1 MLSHSGAFQFYRDE
15 VMKKYLGIIMMVLW
29 LSGCN
34 GEKTRSE
41 GKYLV
46 EDIRVVFDNSKSPEA
61 NKNRDDLQEH
71 ITQGLKGIK
80 NDIYFNLTPT
90 QVNYY
95 SVDGEH
101 TEDIKDNRVQIN
113 GSWHTL
119 EIIGKNKVQFVSDK
133 SAACA
138 FYFCEI
144 TMVLKKTEEQSPD
157 LLKIKQRFE
166 DRKKAYQAQLLKEK
180 EAFNRA
186 PMSDFPGVPFYPEEH
201 FTIKLPF
208 AMYDKLS
215 LWEHGT
221 YIRRMGRLLIDQE
234 NKDTQIY
241 SYRDRQNKTDFD
253 LFTVSAAKADFNL
266 TSWLAGQKG
275 VLFQS
280 ENGAAY
286 DNQQG
291 KLEAVYFQY
300 DEAKQRYFI
309 GLANAEDTAALAKA
323 FAVLRTMDERYRGEQ
338 ALSMYDLALSPQ
350 ALEAKYGVK
359 IADEFNIAEMHQAIW
374 KKLEQRMEK
383 PERFI
388 KRSMSKTR
396 IEIRFPSEVFKY
408 DIYFKIVPESIPEL
422 MAETKEIVPE
432 GKEAG
437 DIFIYGDSAFVGYE
451 YDVNVGSGL
460 TLQFLVPKD
469 AGTPLE
475 RLMFLHVLRQ
485 LDVARFPA
493 IPAQEKKNLFQYGEA
508 SFFKTNFDNSYFKV
522 EQGLINSTGKLIVA
536 NPDDGYFEFE
546 YKSPHILA
554 TRYKSEGEGNYSRVP
569 GVTIFDEKGKLISH
583 QAD

>member
-1 MLSHSGAFQFYRDE
+1 
-15 VMKKYLGIIMMVLW
+15 MKKYLGIIMMALW
-29 LSGCN
+29 LSGCD
-34 GEKTRSE
+34 GEKTLSE

-46 EDIRVVFDNSKSPEA
+46 EDIRVVFDNSKHPEA
-61 NKNRDDLQEH
+61 NENRDNLQEH
-71 ITQGLKGIK
+71 IAKNLKSIK
-80 NDIYFNLTPT
+80 NDLYFNLTPT
-90 QVNYY
+90 QVSYY
-95 SVDGEH
+95 SADGEY
-101 TEDIKDNRVQIN
+101 TEEMKDNRIRVN
-113 GSWHTL
+113 GMWHTL
-119 EIIGKNKVQFVSDK
+119 NITGKNTVTFVSDK

-138 FYFCEI
+138 FYYCEI
-144 TMVLKKTEEQSPD
+144 TMVLKKTEEQSPA
-157 LLKIKQRFE
+157 LLKIQQRFE
-166 DRKKAYQAQLLKEK
+166 EHKKAYQAWLLEEK
-180 EAFNRA
+180 AVFNRA
-186 PMSDFPGVPFYPEEH
+186 PMDDFPGIPFYPEEY

-208 AMYDKLS
+208 SMYDKLS
-215 LWEHGT
+215 LQEHGM
-221 YIRRMGRLLIDQE
+221 YIRKMGRLLIDRE

-241 SYRDRQNKTDFD
+241 SYRDKQNNTDID
-253 LFTVSAAKADFNL
+253 LFTVSAAKEDFNL
-266 TSWLAGQKG
+266 ASWLEGQKG

-309 GLANAEDTAALAKA
+309 GLANAEDTVALANA

-338 ALSMYDLALSPQ
+338 ALSMYDLALSQPE
-350 ALEAKYGVK
+350 LEAKYGVK
-359 IADEFNIAEMHQAIW
+359 IADEFTIAEMHQAIW
-374 KKLEQRMEK
+374 KALEQRMEK

-408 DIYFKIVPESIPEL
+408 DVYFTISPQSIPEL

-432 GKEAG
+432 GKEV
-437 DIFIYGDSAFVGYE
+437 DNLFIYGDSAFVGYE

-485 LDVARFPA
+485 LDVTRFPA
-493 IPAQEKKNLFQYGEA
+493 ISAQEKKNLFTYGEA
-508 SFFKTNFDNSYFKV
+508 TSFKNNLDNRYFKV
-522 EQGLINSTGKLIVA
+522 EEGLIDSTGKLIVK
-536 NPDDGYFEFE
+536 NPDDGYFEFTYE
-546 YKSPHILA
+546 SPHIQA
-554 TRYKSEGEGNYSRVP
+554 IHYKSKGEGNYSRVP
-569 GVTIFDEKGKLISH
+569 GVTVFDEKGKLISH

>member
-1 MLSHSGAFQFYRDE
+1 
-15 VMKKYLGIIMMVLW
+15 MKKYLGIIMMALW
-29 LSGCN
+29 LSGCD
-34 GEKTRSE
+34 GEKTLSE

-46 EDIRVVFDNSKSPEA
+46 EDIRVVFDNSKHPEA
-61 NKNRDDLQEH
+61 NENRDNLQEH
-71 ITQGLKGIK
+71 IAKNLKSIK
-80 NDIYFNLTPT
+80 NDLYFNLTPT
-90 QVNYY
+90 QVSYY
-95 SVDGEH
+95 SADGEY
-101 TEDIKDNRVQIN
+101 TEEMKDNRIRVN
-113 GSWHTL
+113 GMWHTL
-119 EIIGKNKVQFVSDK
+119 NITGKNTVTFVSDK

-138 FYFCEI
+138 FYYCEI
-144 TMVLKKTEEQSPD
+144 TMVLKKTEEQSPA
-157 LLKIKQRFE
+157 LLKIQQRFE
-166 DRKKAYQAQLLKEK
+166 EHKKAYQAWLLEEK
-180 EAFNRA
+180 AVFNRA
-186 PMSDFPGVPFYPEEH
+186 PMDDFPGIPFYPEEY

-208 AMYDKLS
+208 SMYDKLS
-215 LWEHGT
+215 LQEHGM
-221 YIRRMGRLLIDQE
+221 YIRKMGRLLIDRE

-241 SYRDRQNKTDFD
+241 SYRDKQNNTDID
-253 LFTVSAAKADFNL
+253 LFTVSAAKEDFNL
-266 TSWLAGQKG
+266 ASWLEGQKG

-309 GLANAEDTAALAKA
+309 GLANAEDTVALANA

-338 ALSMYDLALSPQ
+338 ALSMYDLALSQPE
-350 ALEAKYGVK
+350 LEAKYGVK
-359 IADEFNIAEMHQAIW
+359 IADEFTIAEMHQAIW
-374 KKLEQRMEK
+374 KALEQRMEK

-408 DIYFKIVPESIPEL
+408 DVYFTISPQSIPEL

-432 GKEAG
+432 GKEV
-437 DIFIYGDSAFVGYE
+437 DNLFIYGDSAFVGYE
-451 YDVNVGSGL
+451 YNVNVGSGL

-485 LDVARFPA
+485 LDVTRFPA
-493 IPAQEKKNLFQYGEA
+493 IAAQEKKNLFTYGEA
-508 SFFKTNFDNSYFKV
+508 TSFKNNLDNRYFKV
-522 EQGLINSTGKLIVA
+522 EEGLIDSTGKLIVK
-536 NPDDGYFEFE
+536 NPDDGYFEFTYE
-546 YKSPHILA
+546 SPHIQA
-554 TRYKSEGEGNYSRVP
+554 IHYKSKGEGNYSRVP
-569 GVTIFDEKGKLISH
+569 GVTVFDEKGKLISH

>member
-1 MLSHSGAFQFYRDE
+1 MR
-15 VMKKYLGIIMMVLW
+15 KYLGIIMMALW

-34 GEKTRSE
+34 GEETLSE

-46 EDIRVVFDNSKSPEA
+46 EDVRVVFDNSKHPEA
-61 NKNRDDLQEH
+61 NKNRDELQEN
-71 ITQGLKGIK
+71 ITQSFKGIK
-80 NDIYFNLTPT
+80 DDIYFNLAPT
-90 QVNYY
+90 QVIYTT
-95 SVDGEH
+95 SDGEY
-101 TEDIKDNRVQIN
+101 TREIKDNRVQIN
-113 GSWHTL
+113 GMWHTL
-119 EIIGKNKVQFVSDK
+119 KIDGKNTVHFVSDK
-133 SAACA
+133 KSACA
-138 FYFCEI
+138 FYYCEI
-144 TMVLKKTEEQSPD
+144 TMVLKKTKAQSPD
-157 LLKIKQRFE
+157 LLKIQQRFE
-166 DRKKAYQAQLLKEK
+166 ERKKAYQAQLLEEK

-186 PMSDFPGVPFYPEEH
+186 PMDDFPGIPFYPEEY

-208 AMYDKLS
+208 SMYDKLS
-215 LWEHGT
+215 LREHGM
-221 YIRRMGRLLIDQE
+221 YIRKMGRLLIDRE

-241 SYRDRQNKTDFD
+241 TYRDKQNNTDVD
-253 LFTVSAAKADFNL
+253 LFSVSAAKEDFNL
-266 TSWLAGQKG
+266 ALWLKGQKG

-309 GLANAEDTAALAKA
+309 GLANADDVVALANA

-338 ALSMYDLALSPQ
+338 ALSMYDLALSQPE
-350 ALEAKYGVK
+350 LEAKYGVK
-359 IADEFNIAEMHQAIW
+359 IADEFKIAEMHQAIW
-374 KKLEQRMEK
+374 KALEQRMEK

-396 IEIRFPSEVFKY
+396 IEIKFPSEIFKY
-408 DIYFKIVPESIPEL
+408 DVYFKVAPQSIPEL

-432 GKEAG
+432 GKEV
-437 DIFIYGDSAFVGYE
+437 DNIFIYGDSAFVGYE

-485 LDVARFPA
+485 LDATRFPA
-493 IPAQEKKNLFQYGEA
+493 ISAQEKKNLFTYGEA
-508 SFFKTNFDNSYFKV
+508 TSFKNNLDNRYFKV
-522 EQGLINSTGKLIVA
+522 EEGLIDNTGKLIVK
-536 NPDDGYFEFE
+536 NPDDGYFNFD
-546 YKSPHILA
+546 YRSPHILA
-554 TRYKSEGEGNYSRVP
+554 THYKSEGEGNYSRVP
-569 GVTIFDEKGKLISH
+569 GVTVFDEKGKWLSH
-583 QAD
+583 QKD

>member
-1 MLSHSGAFQFYRDE
+1 
-15 VMKKYLGIIMMVLW
+15 MKKYLGIIMMALW
-29 LSGCN
+29 LSGCD
-34 GEKTRSE
+34 GEKTLSE

-46 EDIRVVFDNSKSPEA
+46 EDIRVVFDNSKHPEA
-61 NKNRDDLQEH
+61 NENRDSLQEH
-71 ITQGLKGIK
+71 IAKNLKSIK
-80 NDIYFNLTPT
+80 NDLYFNLTLT
-90 QVNYY
+90 QVSYY
-95 SVDGEH
+95 SADGEY
-101 TEDIKDNRVQIN
+101 TEEMKDNRIRVN
-113 GSWHTL
+113 GMWHTL
-119 EIIGKNKVQFVSDK
+119 NITGKNTVTFVSDK

-138 FYFCEI
+138 FYYCEI
-144 TMVLKKTEEQSPD
+144 TMVLKKTEEQSPG
-157 LLKIKQRFE
+157 LLKIQQRFE
-166 DRKKAYQAQLLKEK
+166 EHKKAYQAWLLEEK
-180 EAFNRA
+180 AVFNHA
-186 PMSDFPGVPFYPEEH
+186 PMDDFPGIPFYPEEY

-208 AMYDKLS
+208 SMYDKLS
-215 LWEHGT
+215 LQEHGM
-221 YIRRMGRLLIDQE
+221 YIRKMGRLLIDRE

-241 SYRDRQNKTDFD
+241 SYRDKQNNTDID
-253 LFTVSAAKADFNL
+253 LFTVSAAKEDFNL
-266 TSWLAGQKG
+266 ASWLEGQKG

-309 GLANAEDTAALAKA
+309 GLANAEDTVALANA

-338 ALSMYDLALSPQ
+338 ALSMYDLALSQPE
-350 ALEAKYGVK
+350 LEAKYGVK
-359 IADEFNIAEMHQAIW
+359 IADEFTIAEMHQAIW
-374 KKLEQRMEK
+374 KALEQRMEK

-408 DIYFKIVPESIPEL
+408 DVYFTISPQSIPEL

-432 GKEAG
+432 GKEV
-437 DIFIYGDSAFVGYE
+437 DNLFIYGDSAFVGYE
-451 YDVNVGSGL
+451 YNVNVGSGL

-485 LDVARFPA
+485 LDVTRFPA
-493 IPAQEKKNLFQYGEA
+493 IAAQEKKNLFTYGEA
-508 SFFKTNFDNSYFKV
+508 TSFKNNLDNRYFKV
-522 EQGLINSTGKLIVA
+522 EEGLIDSTGKLIVK
-536 NPDDGYFEFE
+536 NPDDGYFEFTYE
-546 YKSPHILA
+546 SPHIQA
-554 TRYKSEGEGNYSRVP
+554 IHYKSKGEGNYSRVP
-569 GVTIFDEKGKLISH
+569 GVTVFDEKGKLISH

>member
-1 MLSHSGAFQFYRDE
+1 
-15 VMKKYLGIIMMVLW
+15 MKKYLGIIMMALW
-29 LSGCN
+29 LSGCD
-34 GEKTRSE
+34 GEKTLSE

-46 EDIRVVFDNSKSPEA
+46 EDIRVVFDNSKHPEA
-61 NKNRDDLQEH
+61 NENRDNLQEH
-71 ITQGLKGIK
+71 IAKNLKSIK
-80 NDIYFNLTPT
+80 NDLYFNLTPT
-90 QVNYY
+90 QVSYY
-95 SVDGEH
+95 SADGEY
-101 TEDIKDNRVQIN
+101 TEEMKDNRIRVN
-113 GSWHTL
+113 GMWHTL
-119 EIIGKNKVQFVSDK
+119 NITGKNTVTFVSDK

-138 FYFCEI
+138 FYYCEI
-144 TMVLKKTEEQSPD
+144 TMVLKKTEEQSPA
-157 LLKIKQRFE
+157 LLKIQQRFE
-166 DRKKAYQAQLLKEK
+166 EHKKAYQAWLLEEK
-180 EAFNRA
+180 AVFNRA
-186 PMSDFPGVPFYPEEH
+186 PMNDFPGIPFYPEEY

-208 AMYDKLS
+208 SMYDKLS
-215 LWEHGT
+215 LQEHGM
-221 YIRRMGRLLIDQE
+221 YIRKMGRLLIDRE

-241 SYRDRQNKTDFD
+241 SYRDKQNNTDID
-253 LFTVSAAKADFNL
+253 LFTVSAAKEDFNL
-266 TSWLAGQKG
+266 ASWLEGQKG

-309 GLANAEDTAALAKA
+309 GVANAEDTVALANA

-338 ALSMYDLALSPQ
+338 ALSMYDLALSQPE
-350 ALEAKYGVK
+350 LEAKYGVK
-359 IADEFNIAEMHQAIW
+359 IADEFTIAEMHQAIW
-374 KKLEQRMEK
+374 KALEQRMEK

-408 DIYFKIVPESIPEL
+408 DVYFTISPQSIPEL

-432 GKEAG
+432 GKEV
-437 DIFIYGDSAFVGYE
+437 DNLFIYGDSAFVGYE
-451 YDVNVGSGL
+451 YNVNVGSGL

-485 LDVARFPA
+485 LDVTRFPA
-493 IPAQEKKNLFQYGEA
+493 IAAQEKKNLFTYGEA
-508 SFFKTNFDNSYFKV
+508 TSFKNNLDNRYFKV
-522 EQGLINSTGKLIVA
+522 EEGLIDSTGKLIVK
-536 NPDDGYFEFE
+536 NPDDGYFEFTYE
-546 YKSPHILA
+546 SPHIQA
-554 TRYKSEGEGNYSRVP
+554 IHYKSKGEGNYSRVP
-569 GVTIFDEKGKLISH
+569 GVTVFDEKGKLISH

>member
-1 MLSHSGAFQFYRDE
+1 
-15 VMKKYLGIIMMVLW
+15 MKKYLGIIMTVLW

-34 GEKTRSE
+34 GEETLSE

-46 EDIRVVFDNSKSPEA
+46 EDVRVVFDNSKSPEA
-61 NKNRDDLQEH
+61 NKNRDELQGH
-71 ITQGLKGIK
+71 ITQGLKHIK

-90 QVNYY
+90 QVSYY

-101 TEDIKDNRVQIN
+101 TEDIKENRVQVN

-119 EIIGKNKVQFVSDK
+119 KITGKNTVQFVSDK

-138 FYFCEI
+138 FYYCEI
-144 TMVLKKTEEQSPD
+144 TMVLKKAETQSPD
-157 LLKIKQRFE
+157 LLKIQQRFD
-166 DRKKAYQAQLLKEK
+166 DRRKAYQAWLLEEK
-180 EAFNRA
+180 ETFNRA
-186 PMSDFPGVPFYPEEH
+186 PMDDFPGIPFYPEDD

-208 AMYDKLS
+208 AMSDKLS

-221 YIRRMGRLLIDQE
+221 YVRRMGRLLIDRE

-241 SYRDRQNKTDFD
+241 SYRDKQNKTDFD
-253 LFTVSAAKADFNL
+253 LFTVSAAKEDFNL
-266 TSWLAGQKG
+266 VSWLEGQKG

-291 KLEAVYFQY
+291 TLEAVYFQY

-309 GLANAEDTAALAKA
+309 GLANAEDTESLAKA

-359 IADEFNIAEMHQAIW
+359 IADTFNIAEMHQQIW
-374 KKLEQRMEK
+374 KDINKNLEK

-388 KRSMSKTR
+388 DRGMKRIR
-396 IEIRFPSEVFKY
+396 IRFPSEVFTY
-408 DIYFKIVPESIPEL
+408 DIYFQVSPQSIPEL

-432 GKEAG
+432 GKQV
-437 DIFIYGDSAFVGYE
+437 DDVFIYGDSAFVGYE
-451 YDVNVGSGL
+451 YDAHVGNGL
-460 TLQFLVPKD
+460 ILQFLVPKD
-469 AGTPLE
+469 SGTPLE

-485 LDVARFPA
+485 LDMTHFPM
-493 IPAQEKKNLFQYGEA
+493 IPEQEGKNLSKYERAPLFG
-508 SFFKTNFDNSYFKV
+508 SNLDNRYFKV
-522 EQGLINSTGKLIVA
+522 KEGLIDSAGNLIIA
-536 NPDDGYFEFE
+536 NPADGYFKFE
-546 YKSPHILA
+546 YRSPHILA
-554 TRYKSEGEGNYSRVP
+554 TRYKSEGDDRYSRVP
-569 GVTIFDEKGKLISH
+569 GVTVFDEKGKLISH
-583 QAD
+583 QAE

>member
-1 MLSHSGAFQFYRDE
+1 
-15 VMKKYLGIIMMVLW
+15 MKKYLGIIMMALW

-34 GEKTRSE
+34 GEETLSE

-46 EDIRVVFDNSKSPEA
+46 EDISVVFDNSKNPEA
-61 NKNRDDLQEH
+61 NKNRDNLQEH
-71 ITQGLKGIK
+71 ITQNLKSIK
-80 NDIYFNLTPT
+80 NDLYFNLTPT
-90 QVNYY
+90 QVSYY
-95 SVDGEH
+95 SEDGEY
-101 TEDIKDNRVQIN
+101 TEEMKDNRIRVN
-113 GSWHTL
+113 GMWHTL
-119 EIIGKNKVQFVSDK
+119 NITGKNTVTFVSDK

-138 FYFCEI
+138 FYYCEI
-144 TMVLKKTEEQSPD
+144 TMVLKKTEEQSPG
-157 LLKIKQRFE
+157 LLKIQQRFE
-166 DRKKAYQAQLLKEK
+166 EHKKAYQAWLLEEK
-180 EAFNRA
+180 ETFNRA
-186 PMSDFPGVPFYPEEH
+186 PMDDFPGIPFYPEDD

-208 AMYDKLS
+208 SMYDKLS
-215 LWEHGT
+215 LQEHGM
-221 YIRRMGRLLIDQE
+221 YIRKMGRLLIDRE

-241 SYRDRQNKTDFD
+241 SYRDKQNNTDID
-253 LFTVSAAKADFNL
+253 LFTVSAAKEDFNL
-266 TSWLAGQKG
+266 ASWLEGQKG

-309 GLANAEDTAALAKA
+309 GLANAEDTVALANA

-338 ALSMYDLALSPQ
+338 ALSMYDLALSQPE
-350 ALEAKYGVK
+350 LEAKYGVK
-359 IADEFNIAEMHQAIW
+359 IADEFTIAEMHQAIW
-374 KKLEQRMEK
+374 KALEQRMEK

-408 DIYFKIVPESIPEL
+408 DVYFTISPQSIPEL

-432 GKEAG
+432 GKEV
-437 DIFIYGDSAFVGYE
+437 DNLFIYGDSAFVGYE
-451 YDVNVGSGL
+451 YNVNVGSGL

-485 LDVARFPA
+485 LDVTRFPA
-493 IPAQEKKNLFQYGEA
+493 IAAQEKKNLFTYGEA
-508 SFFKTNFDNSYFKV
+508 TSFKNNLDNRYFKV
-522 EQGLINSTGKLIVA
+522 EEGLIDSTGKLIVK
-536 NPDDGYFEFE
+536 NPDDGYFEFTYE
-546 YKSPHILA
+546 SPHIQA
-554 TRYKSEGEGNYSRVP
+554 IHYKSKGKGNYSRVP
-569 GVTIFDEKGKLISH
+569 GVTVFDEKGKLISH

>member
-1 MLSHSGAFQFYRDE
+1 
-15 VMKKYLGIIMMVLW
+15 MKKYLGIIMMALW
-29 LSGCN
+29 LSGCD
-34 GEKTRSE
+34 GEKTLSE

-46 EDIRVVFDNSKSPEA
+46 EDIRVVFDNSKHPEA
-61 NKNRDDLQEH
+61 NENRDNLQEH
-71 ITQGLKGIK
+71 IAKNLKSIK
-80 NDIYFNLTPT
+80 NDLYFNLTPT
-90 QVNYY
+90 QVSYY
-95 SVDGEH
+95 SEDGEY
-101 TEDIKDNRVQIN
+101 TEEMKDNRIRVN
-113 GSWHTL
+113 GMWHTL
-119 EIIGKNKVQFVSDK
+119 NITGKNTVTFVSDK

-138 FYFCEI
+138 FYYCEI
-144 TMVLKKTEEQSPD
+144 TMVLKKTEEQSPG
-157 LLKIKQRFE
+157 LLKIQQRFE
-166 DRKKAYQAQLLKEK
+166 EHKKAYQAWLLEEK
-180 EAFNRA
+180 AVFNRA
-186 PMSDFPGVPFYPEEH
+186 PMDDFPGIPFYPEEY

-208 AMYDKLS
+208 SMYDKLS
-215 LWEHGT
+215 LQEHGM
-221 YIRRMGRLLIDQE
+221 YIRKMGRLLIDRE

-241 SYRDRQNKTDFD
+241 SYRDKQNNIDVD
-253 LFTVSAAKADFNL
+253 LFTVSAAKEDFNL
-266 TSWLAGQKG
+266 ALWLEGQKG

-309 GLANAEDTAALAKA
+309 GVANAEDTVALANA
-323 FAVLRTMDERYRGEQ
+323 FAVLRTMDERYRGDQ
-338 ALSMYDLALSPQ
+338 ALSMYDLALSQPE
-350 ALEAKYGVK
+350 LEAKYGVK
-359 IADEFNIAEMHQAIW
+359 IADEFKIAEMHQAIW
-374 KKLEQRMEK
+374 KALEQRMEK

-408 DIYFKIVPESIPEL
+408 DVYFKVAPQSIPEL

-432 GKEAG
+432 GKEV
-437 DIFIYGDSAFVGYE
+437 DNLFIYGDSAFVGYE

-485 LDVARFPA
+485 FDVTRFPT
-493 IPAQEKKNLFQYGEA
+493 ISAQEKKNLFTYGEA
-508 SFFKTNFDNSYFKV
+508 TSFKNNLDNRYFKV
-522 EQGLINSTGKLIVA
+522 EEGLIDSTGKLIVK
-536 NPDDGYFEFE
+536 NPDDGYFNFD
-546 YKSPHILA
+546 YRAPHILA
-554 TRYKSEGEGNYSRVP
+554 THYKSEGEGNYSRVP
-569 GVTIFDEKGKLISH
+569 GVTVFDEKGKWLSH

>member
-1 MLSHSGAFQFYRDE
+1 
-15 VMKKYLGIIMMVLW
+15 MKKYLGIIMMALW

-34 GEKTRSE
+34 GEETLSE

-46 EDIRVVFDNSKSPEA
+46 EDISVVFDNSKNPEA
-61 NKNRDDLQEH
+61 NKNRDNLQEH
-71 ITQGLKGIK
+71 IAKNLKSIK
-80 NDIYFNLTPT
+80 NDLYFNLTPT
-90 QVNYY
+90 QVSYY
-95 SVDGEH
+95 SEDGEY
-101 TEDIKDNRVQIN
+101 TEEMKDNRIRVN
-113 GSWHTL
+113 GMWHTL
-119 EIIGKNKVQFVSDK
+119 NISGKNTVTFVSDK

-138 FYFCEI
+138 FYYCEI
-144 TMVLKKTEEQSPD
+144 TMVLKKTEEQSPG
-157 LLKIKQRFE
+157 LLKIQQRFE
-166 DRKKAYQAQLLKEK
+166 EYKKAYQAWLLEEK
-180 EAFNRA
+180 ETFNRA
-186 PMSDFPGVPFYPEEH
+186 PMDDFPGIPFYPEDD

-208 AMYDKLS
+208 SMYDKLS
-215 LWEHGT
+215 LQEHGM
-221 YIRRMGRLLIDQE
+221 YIRKMGRLLIDRE

-241 SYRDRQNKTDFD
+241 TYRDKQNNTDVD
-253 LFTVSAAKADFNL
+253 LLTVSAAKEDFNL
-266 TSWLAGQKG
+266 ASWLEGQKG

-309 GLANAEDTAALAKA
+309 GVANAEDTVALANA

-338 ALSMYDLALSPQ
+338 ALSMYDLALSQPE
-350 ALEAKYGVK
+350 LEAKYGVK
-359 IADEFNIAEMHQAIW
+359 IADEFKIAEMHQAIW
-374 KKLEQRMEK
+374 KALEQRMEK

-408 DIYFKIVPESIPEL
+408 DVYFKVAPQSIPEL

-432 GKEAG
+432 GKEV
-437 DIFIYGDSAFVGYE
+437 DNLFIYGDSAFVGYE

-485 LDVARFPA
+485 LDVTRFPA
-493 IPAQEKKNLFQYGEA
+493 ISAQEKKNLFTYGEA
-508 SFFKTNFDNSYFKV
+508 C
-522 EQGLINSTGKLIVA
+522 G
-536 NPDDGYFEFE
+536 
-546 YKSPHILA
+546 
-554 TRYKSEGEGNYSRVP
+554 
-569 GVTIFDEKGKLISH
+569 GVIIS
-583 QAD
+583 A

>member
-1 MLSHSGAFQFYRDE
+1 
-15 VMKKYLGIIMMVLW
+15 MKKYLGIIMMALW
-29 LSGCN
+29 LSGCD
-34 GEKTRSE
+34 GEKTLSE

-46 EDIRVVFDNSKSPEA
+46 EDIRVVFDNSKHPEA
-61 NKNRDDLQEH
+61 NENRDNLQEH
-71 ITQGLKGIK
+71 IAKNLKSIK
-80 NDIYFNLTPT
+80 NDLYFNLTPT
-90 QVNYY
+90 QVSYY
-95 SVDGEH
+95 SADGEY
-101 TEDIKDNRVQIN
+101 TEEMKDNRIRVN
-113 GSWHTL
+113 GMWHTL
-119 EIIGKNKVQFVSDK
+119 NITGKNTVTFVSDK

-138 FYFCEI
+138 FYYCEI
-144 TMVLKKTEEQSPD
+144 TMVLKKTEEQSPG
-157 LLKIKQRFE
+157 LLKIQQRFE
-166 DRKKAYQAQLLKEK
+166 EHKKAYQAWLLEEK
-180 EAFNRA
+180 AVFNRA
-186 PMSDFPGVPFYPEEH
+186 PMDDFPGIPFYPEEY

-208 AMYDKLS
+208 SMYDKLS
-215 LWEHGT
+215 LQEHGM
-221 YIRRMGRLLIDQE
+221 YIRKMGRLLIDRE

-241 SYRDRQNKTDFD
+241 SYRDKQNNTDID
-253 LFTVSAAKADFNL
+253 LFTVSAAKEDFNL
-266 TSWLAGQKG
+266 ASWLEGQKG

-309 GLANAEDTAALAKA
+309 GVANAEDTVALANA

-338 ALSMYDLALSPQ
+338 ALSMYDLALSQPE
-350 ALEAKYGVK
+350 LEAKYGVK
-359 IADEFNIAEMHQAIW
+359 IADEFTIAEMHQAIW
-374 KKLEQRMEK
+374 KALEQRMEK

-408 DIYFKIVPESIPEL
+408 DVYFTISPQSIPEL

-432 GKEAG
+432 GKEV
-437 DIFIYGDSAFVGYE
+437 DNLFIYGDSAFVGYE
-451 YDVNVGSGL
+451 YNVNVGSGL

-485 LDVARFPA
+485 LDVTRFPA
-493 IPAQEKKNLFQYGEA
+493 IAAQEKKNLFTYGEA
-508 SFFKTNFDNSYFKV
+508 TSFKNNLDNRYFKV
-522 EQGLINSTGKLIVA
+522 EEGLIDSTGKLIVK
-536 NPDDGYFEFE
+536 NPDDGYFEFTYE
-546 YKSPHILA
+546 SPHIQA
-554 TRYKSEGEGNYSRVP
+554 IHYKSKGEGNYSRVP
-569 GVTIFDEKGKLISH
+569 GVTVFDEKGKLISH

>member
-1 MLSHSGAFQFYRDE
+1 
-15 VMKKYLGIIMMVLW
+15 MKKYLGIIMMALW
-29 LSGCN
+29 LSGCD
-34 GEKTRSE
+34 GEKTLSE

-46 EDIRVVFDNSKSPEA
+46 EDIRVVFDNSKHPEA
-61 NKNRDDLQEH
+61 NENRDNLQEH
-71 ITQGLKGIK
+71 IAKNLKSIK
-80 NDIYFNLTPT
+80 NDLYFNLTPT
-90 QVNYY
+90 QVSYY
-95 SVDGEH
+95 SADGEY
-101 TEDIKDNRVQIN
+101 TEEMKDNRIRVN
-113 GSWHTL
+113 GMWHTL
-119 EIIGKNKVQFVSDK
+119 NITGKNTVTFVSDK

-138 FYFCEI
+138 FYYCEI
-144 TMVLKKTEEQSPD
+144 TMVLKKTEEQSPA
-157 LLKIKQRFE
+157 LLKIQQRFE
-166 DRKKAYQAQLLKEK
+166 EHKKAYQAWLLEEK
-180 EAFNRA
+180 AVFNHA
-186 PMSDFPGVPFYPEEH
+186 PMDDFPGIPFYPEEY

-208 AMYDKLS
+208 SMYDKLS
-215 LWEHGT
+215 LQEHGM
-221 YIRRMGRLLIDQE
+221 YIRKMGRLLIDRE

-241 SYRDRQNKTDFD
+241 SYRDKQNNTDID

-266 TSWLAGQKG
+266 ASWLEGQKG

-309 GLANAEDTAALAKA
+309 GLANAEDTVALANA

-338 ALSMYDLALSPQ
+338 ALSMYDLALSQPE
-350 ALEAKYGVK
+350 LEAKYGVK
-359 IADEFNIAEMHQAIW
+359 IADEFTIAEMHQAIW
-374 KKLEQRMEK
+374 KALEQRMEK

-408 DIYFKIVPESIPEL
+408 DVYFTISPQSIPEL

-432 GKEAG
+432 GKEV
-437 DIFIYGDSAFVGYE
+437 DNLFIYGDSAFVGYE
-451 YDVNVGSGL
+451 YNVNVGSGL

-485 LDVARFPA
+485 LDVTRFPA
-493 IPAQEKKNLFQYGEA
+493 IAAQEKKNLFTYGEA
-508 SFFKTNFDNSYFKV
+508 TSFKNNLDNRYFKV
-522 EQGLINSTGKLIVA
+522 EEGLIDSTGKLIVK
-536 NPDDGYFEFE
+536 NPDDGYFEFTYE
-546 YKSPHILA
+546 SPHIQA
-554 TRYKSEGEGNYSRVP
+554 IHYKSKGEGNNSRVP
-569 GVTIFDEKGKLISH
+569 GVTVFDERGKLISH

>member
-1 MLSHSGAFQFYRDE
+1 
-15 VMKKYLGIIMMVLW
+15 MKKYLGVVIMALW

-34 GEKTRSE
+34 GEETLNE

-46 EDIRVVFDNSKSPEA
+46 EDISVVFDNTKNPEA
-61 NKNRDDLQEH
+61 NKNRYNLQEH
-71 ITQGLKGIK
+71 ITQNLKGIK

-90 QVNYY
+90 QVSYY
-95 SVDGEH
+95 NVDGEY
-101 TEDIKDNRVQIN
+101 TEEMKDNRIQVN
-113 GSWHTL
+113 GMWHTL
-119 EIIGKNKVQFVSDK
+119 KITGKNTVTFVSDK

-138 FYFCEI
+138 FYYCEI
-144 TMVLKKTEEQSPD
+144 TMVLKKTEEQSPA
-157 LLKIKQRFE
+157 LLKLKQRFD
-166 DRKKAYQAQLLKEK
+166 DRKKAYQTRLLEEK
-180 EAFNRA
+180 ETFNRA
-186 PMSDFPGVPFYPEEH
+186 PMDDFPGIPFYPEDD

-208 AMYDKLS
+208 AMFDKLS

-221 YIRRMGRLLIDQE
+221 YVRRMGRLLIDRE

-241 SYRDRQNKTDFD
+241 TYRDKQNNTDFD
-253 LFTVSAAKADFNL
+253 LFTVSAAKEDFNL
-266 TSWLAGQKG
+266 ASWLEGQKG

-280 ENGAAY
+280 GNGAVYA
-286 DNQQG
+286 NQQG

-309 GLANAEDTAALAKA
+309 GLANAEDAVALANA
-323 FAVLRTMDERYRGEQ
+323 FAVLRTMDERYRGDQ
-338 ALSMYDLALSPQ
+338 ALSMYDLALSQ
-350 ALEAKYGVK
+350 QELEAKYGVK
-359 IADEFNIAEMHQAIW
+359 IADVFNISEMHQAIW
-374 KKLEQRMEK
+374 KTLEQRMEK

-408 DIYFKIVPESIPEL
+408 DVYFTIAPQSIPEL

-432 GKEAG
+432 GKEV
-437 DIFIYGDSAFVGYE
+437 DNIFIYGDSAFVGYE
-451 YDVNVGSGL
+451 YNVNVGSGL

-485 LDVARFPA
+485 LDVTRFPA
-493 IPAQEKKNLFQYGEA
+493 IAAQEKKNLFTYGEA
-508 SFFKTNFDNSYFKV
+508 TSFKNNLDNRYFKV
-522 EQGLINSTGKLIVA
+522 EEGLIDSIGKLIVK
-536 NPDDGYFEFE
+536 NPDDGYFEFN
-546 YKSPHILA
+546 YRAPHILA
-554 TRYKSEGEGNYSRVP
+554 THYKSEGEGNYSRVP
-569 GVTIFDEKGKLISH
+569 GVTVFDEKGKWLSH

>member
-1 MLSHSGAFQFYRDE
+1 MR
-15 VMKKYLGIIMMVLW
+15 KYLGIIMMALW

-34 GEKTRSE
+34 GEETLSE

-46 EDIRVVFDNSKSPEA
+46 EDIRVVFDNSKHPEA
-61 NKNRDDLQEH
+61 NENRDNLQEH
-71 ITQGLKGIK
+71 ITQNLRGIK
-80 NDIYFNLTPT
+80 NDLYFNLTPT
-90 QVNYY
+90 QVSYY
-95 SVDGEH
+95 SEDGEY
-101 TEDIKDNRVQIN
+101 TEEMKDNRIRVN
-113 GSWHTL
+113 GMWHTL
-119 EIIGKNKVQFVSDK
+119 NITGKNTVTFVSDK

-138 FYFCEI
+138 FYYCEI
-144 TMVLKKTEEQSPD
+144 TMVLKKTEEQSPG
-157 LLKIKQRFE
+157 LLKIQQRFE
-166 DRKKAYQAQLLKEK
+166 EHKKAYQAWLLEEK
-180 EAFNRA
+180 ETFNRA
-186 PMSDFPGVPFYPEEH
+186 PMDDFPGIPFYPEEY

-208 AMYDKLS
+208 SMYDKLS
-215 LWEHGT
+215 LQEHGM
-221 YIRRMGRLLIDQE
+221 YIRKMGRLLIDRE

-241 SYRDRQNKTDFD
+241 TYRDKQNNTDVD
-253 LFTVSAAKADFNL
+253 LFTVSAAKEDFNL
-266 TSWLAGQKG
+266 ASWLEGQKG

-309 GLANAEDTAALAKA
+309 GLANAENTVALANA

-338 ALSMYDLALSPQ
+338 ALSMYDLALSQPE
-350 ALEAKYGVK
+350 LEAKYGVK
-359 IADEFNIAEMHQAIW
+359 IADEFKIAEMHQAIW
-374 KKLEQRMEK
+374 KALEQRMEK

-408 DIYFKIVPESIPEL
+408 DVYFKVAPQSIPEL

-432 GKEAG
+432 GKEA
-437 DIFIYGDSAFVGYE
+437 DNLFIYGDSAFVGYE

-485 LDVARFPA
+485 LDVTRFPA
-493 IPAQEKKNLFQYGEA
+493 ISAQEKKNLFTYGEA
-508 SFFKTNFDNSYFKV
+508 TSFKNNLDNRYFKV
-522 EQGLINSTGKLIVA
+522 EEGLIDSTGKLIVK
-536 NPDDGYFEFE
+536 NPDDGYFEFTYE
-546 YKSPHILA
+546 SPHIQA
-554 TRYKSEGEGNYSRVP
+554 IHYKSKGEGNYSRVP
-569 GVTIFDEKGKLISH
+569 GVTVFDEKGKWLSH

>member
-1 MLSHSGAFQFYRDE
+1 
-15 VMKKYLGIIMMVLW
+15 MKKYLGIIMMALW

-34 GEKTRSE
+34 GEETLSE

-46 EDIRVVFDNSKSPEA
+46 EDIRVVFDNSKNPEA
-61 NKNRDDLQEH
+61 NKNRDNLQEH
-71 ITQGLKGIK
+71 IAQNLKGIK
-80 NDIYFNLTPT
+80 NDLYFNLTPT
-90 QVNYY
+90 QVSYY
-95 SVDGEH
+95 SEDGEY
-101 TEDIKDNRVQIN
+101 TEEMKDNRIQVN
-113 GSWHTL
+113 GMWHTL
-119 EIIGKNKVQFVSDK
+119 NITGRNTVTFVSDK

-138 FYFCEI
+138 FYYCEI
-144 TMVLKKTEEQSPD
+144 TMVLKKTEEQSPA
-157 LLKIKQRFE
+157 LLKLKQRFE
-166 DRKKAYQAQLLKEK
+166 ERKQAYQARLLEEK
-180 EAFNRA
+180 ETFNRA
-186 PMSDFPGVPFYPEEH
+186 PMDDFPGIPFYPEDD

-208 AMYDKLS
+208 AMFDKLS

-221 YIRRMGRLLIDQE
+221 YVRRMGRLLIDRE

-241 SYRDRQNKTDFD
+241 TYRDKQNKTDFD
-253 LFTVSAAKADFNL
+253 LFTVSAAKEAFNL
-266 TSWLAGQKG
+266 ASWLEGQKG

-286 DNQQG
+286 ANQQG
-291 KLEAVYFQY
+291 KLETVYFQY

-309 GLANAEDTAALAKA
+309 GLANAEDTVALANA

-338 ALSMYDLALSPQ
+338 ALSMYDLALSQ
-350 ALEAKYGVK
+350 QELEAKYGVK
-359 IADEFNIAEMHQAIW
+359 IADVFNISEMHQAIW
-374 KKLEQRMEK
+374 KTLEQRMEK

-408 DIYFKIVPESIPEL
+408 DIYFTIAPQSIPEL

-432 GKEAG
+432 GKEV
-437 DIFIYGDSAFVGYE
+437 DNIFIYGDSAFVGYE
-451 YDVNVGSGL
+451 YNVNVGSGL

-485 LDVARFPA
+485 LDVTRFPA
-493 IPAQEKKNLFQYGEA
+493 IAAQEKKNLFTYGEA
-508 SFFKTNFDNSYFKV
+508 TSFKNNLDNRYFKV
-522 EQGLINSTGKLIVA
+522 EEGLIDSAGKLIVK
-536 NPDDGYFEFE
+536 NPDDGYFEFN
-546 YKSPHILA
+546 YRAPHILA
-554 TRYKSEGEGNYSRVP
+554 THYKSEGEGNYSRVP
-569 GVTIFDEKGKLISH
+569 GVTVFDEKGKWLSH

>member
-1 MLSHSGAFQFYRDE
+1 MR
-15 VMKKYLGIIMMVLW
+15 KYLGVLIMALW

-34 GEKTRSE
+34 GEETLRE
-41 GKYLV
+41 GKYLI
-46 EDIRVVFDNSKSPEA
+46 EDIRVVFDNSKHPEA
-61 NKNRDDLQEH
+61 NENRDNLQEH
-71 ITQGLKGIK
+71 IKQNLKGIK
-80 NDIYFNLTPT
+80 NDLYFNLTPT
-90 QVNYY
+90 QVSYY
-95 SVDGEH
+95 SAESEY
-101 TEDIKDNRVQIN
+101 TEEMKDNRIQVN
-113 GSWHTL
+113 GMWHTL
-119 EIIGKNKVQFVSDK
+119 KITGKNTVQFVSDK

-138 FYFCEI
+138 FYYCEI
-144 TMVLKKTEEQSPD
+144 TMVLKKTEEQSPG
-157 LLKIKQRFE
+157 LLKIQQRFE
-166 DRKKAYQAQLLKEK
+166 EHKKAYQAWLLEEK
-180 EAFNRA
+180 AVFNRA
-186 PMSDFPGVPFYPEEH
+186 PMDDFPGIPFYPEES

-208 AMYDKLS
+208 SMYDKLS
-215 LWEHGT
+215 LREHGT
-221 YIRRMGRLLIDQE
+221 YVRKMGRLLIDRE

-241 SYRDRQNKTDFD
+241 TYRDKQNNTDVD
-253 LFTVSAAKADFNL
+253 LLTVSAAKEDFNL
-266 TSWLAGQKG
+266 ASWLEGQKG

-309 GLANAEDTAALAKA
+309 GLANAEDTAALANA

-338 ALSMYDLALSPQ
+338 VLSMYDLALSQ
-350 ALEAKYGVK
+350 QELEAKYGVK
-359 IADEFNIAEMHQAIW
+359 IADEFKIADMHKAIW
-374 KKLEQRMEK
+374 KALEQRMEK

-396 IEIRFPSEVFKY
+396 IEIKFPSESFKY
-408 DIYFKIVPESIPEL
+408 DVYFKVSNQSIPEL

-432 GKEAG
+432 GKEV
-437 DIFIYGDSAFVGYE
+437 DNVFIYGDSAFVGYE

-485 LDVARFPA
+485 LDVTRFPA
-493 IPAQEKKNLFQYGEA
+493 ISAQEKKNLFTYGEA
-508 SFFKTNFDNSYFKV
+508 TSFKNNLDNRYFKV
-522 EQGLINSTGKLIVA
+522 EEGLIDSTGKLIVK
-536 NPDDGYFEFE
+536 NPDEGYFDFK
-546 YKSPHILA
+546 YRAPHILA
-554 TRYKSEGEGNYSRVP
+554 THYKPLGEGSYSSEP
-569 GVTIFDEKGKLISH
+569 GVTVFDERGKWLSH